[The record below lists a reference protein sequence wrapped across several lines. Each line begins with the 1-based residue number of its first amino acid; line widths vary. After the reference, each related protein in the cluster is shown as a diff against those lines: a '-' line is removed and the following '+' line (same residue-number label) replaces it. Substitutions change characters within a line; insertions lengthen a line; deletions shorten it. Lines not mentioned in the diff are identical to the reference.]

1 MIGWMISNLLSR
13 LFVFLMQFWSLYIL
27 FYAKINFNILYT
39 YLSNIFYVTI
49 TYTKNNETKLFKNM
63 NGLELKQSTPKAV
76 DMKKEAS
83 LIVRGGQ

>member
-1 MIGWMISNLLSR
+1 
-13 LFVFLMQFWSLYIL
+13 MQFWSLYIL